1 MKKFILLML
10 FIMVSITTVSETV
23 KEMYE
28 KSSNTTREE
37 NYNTIDKI
45 TKERAEQIETIEEQK
60 KNIRKDEFEKTVD
73 FQKRKAEEE
82 KKYDGEIVELEKE
95 KENLLNIQRVSLY
108 KEEVNCIYKYDADE
122 EKMEILFEKYEIGIP
137 MKIEEAKAKK
147 DILKTEI
154 IYRLN
159 KNNNPEIIGAV
170 VSTAEEGIITV
181 VEGKNIK
188 INNYVKVKGQGDI
201 KDFIIGKCEV
211 TQAEYK
217 ALMGYNP
224 SDFQGY
230 NLPVEN
236 VTWYD
241 AVMYCNKLSEKEKLP
256 KYYSITNIKKDGNNI
271 IYAKVTI
278 IGGQGYRL
286 PTSEEWEYAA
296 KGGVKT
302 HGSESYKYA
311 GSDNIDE
318 VAWYSENS
326 GDRTHHVGQKKP
338 NELGLYDMSGNV
350 WEWTETRFGGSN
362 RCSRGGSCYSSDN
375 PCKID
380 NQYNINAFNS
390 YNFLGFRVC
399 RSSS

>member
-1 MKKFILLML
+1 ML

-37 NYNTIDKI
+37 NYNLIEKI
-45 TKERAEQIETIEEQK
+45 TKETAEQIETIEEQK

-82 KKYDGEIVELEKE
+82 KKYDGEIAELEKE

-211 TQAEYK
+211 TQAEYR
-217 ALMGYNP
+217 AVMGYNP
-224 SDFQGY
+224 SYFEGD

-256 KYYSITNIKKDGNNI
+256 KYYSITNIEKDGDNI
-271 IYAKVTI
+271 TKAEVKI

-302 HGSESYKYA
+302 HGSESYKCA

-318 VAWYSENS
+318 VAWYDENS

-338 NELGLYDMSGNV
+338 NELELYDMSGNV
-350 WEWTETRFGGSN
+350 WEWTETRGGGSDRYN
-362 RCSRGGSCYSSDN
+362 RGGSCYNSDSL
-375 PCKID
+375 CKSAD
-380 NQYNINAFNS
+380 RNYYNAN
-390 YNFLGFRVC
+390 YRNFGLGFRVC